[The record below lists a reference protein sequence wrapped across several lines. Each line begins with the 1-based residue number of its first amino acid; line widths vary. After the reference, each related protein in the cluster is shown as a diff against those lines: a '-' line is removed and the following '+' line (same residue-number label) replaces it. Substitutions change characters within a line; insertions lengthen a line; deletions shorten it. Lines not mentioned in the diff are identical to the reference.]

1 MRILAVDTTTARG
14 SVAIADGNDVL
25 AEVRFTSTDRHSTH
39 ALPAV
44 EFLLK
49 SAGWGPDTPEGY
61 AVTTGPGSFTGLR
74 IGLST
79 VQGLALASA
88 RPCLGISSLDV
99 LASRIV
105 GSADRLVA
113 LVDARR
119 DQVYAGFYDR
129 SGASQGGP
137 QVESL
142 EGLLPDLPFQAA
154 YAGDGASRYRA
165 QIAAIRP
172 LSVFPERGPF
182 LAGALARLAAVR
194 FAAGQSGTAEMLRPL
209 YLRGADTGGSPVR

>member
-1 MRILAVDTTTARG
+1 VRILAVDTTTARG
-14 SVAIADGNDVL
+14 SVALADGDDVL

-44 EFLLK
+44 DFLLK
-49 SAGWGPDTPEGY
+49 SAGWDTAAPDAY

-79 VQGLALASA
+79 VQGLALASG

-105 GSADRLVA
+105 GSADWLVA

-119 DQVYAGFYDR
+119 DQIYGGFYDR
-129 SGASQGGP
+129 SGKPRGLPRVDSL
-137 QVESL
+137 ESL
-142 EGLLPDLPFQAA
+142 LRDVPQATA
-154 YAGDGASRYRA
+154 FVGDAAARHRGEIEAHAPGA
-165 QIAAIRP
+165 
-172 LSVFPERGPF
+172 LFPRRGPF
-182 LAGALARLAAVR
+182 LAGALARLASAR
-194 FAAGQSGTAEMLRPL
+194 FAAGATGSAEELRPL
-209 YLRGADTGGSPVR
+209 YLRGADTRGSSAR